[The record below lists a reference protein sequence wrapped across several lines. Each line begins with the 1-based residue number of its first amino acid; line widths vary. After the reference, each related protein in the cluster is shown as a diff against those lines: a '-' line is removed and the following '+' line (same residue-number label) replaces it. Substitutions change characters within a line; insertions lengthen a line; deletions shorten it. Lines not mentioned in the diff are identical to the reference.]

1 LLEQFSSEIF
11 TTLKAIMPPK
21 KGGTS
26 KGKAKPKRQLYPGEV
41 VRKPQG
47 ATHATV
53 ENAQAGD
60 MFVKK

>member
-1 LLEQFSSEIF
+1 
-11 TTLKAIMPPK
+11 MPPK